1 MSKLIPVLLLL
12 VGIAGGVGAGLVL
25 APEPLACPEAG
36 DGEAAPPPE
45 GCPPPPD
52 PVVADESGGE
62 GGEAP
67 AEFVRMNDQFV
78 IPVLRDGEARALVV
92 LSLTLEVEP
101 GRTGAIFEIEPRLRD
116 ALLLEIEAHR
126 GDAAPERHRQRQAH
140 VPEPDNPDFHLVH
153 GRQMHCFLPGK
164 SRPSGRLF
172 ACA

>member
-1 MSKLIPVLLLL
+1 MSKLLPVLLLL

-36 DGEAAPPPE
+36 GAEAGALPE
-45 GCPPPPD
+45 GCPPPSD
-52 PVVADESGGE
+52 AVAEEEAGEE

-116 ALLLEIEAHR
+116 ALLGVLFDHANAGGFDGAYTAAGPMVRLRRALLEAAVRIG
-126 GDAAPERHRQRQAH
+126 GDDIRDILVLDLLRQ
-140 VPEPDNPDFHLVH
+140 DT
-153 GRQMHCFLPGK
+153 
-164 SRPSGRLF
+164 
-172 ACA
+172 

>member
-25 APEPLACPEAG
+25 APEPLACPAAG
-36 DGEAAPPPE
+36 DGEAASPPE

-92 LSLTLEVEP
+92 LSITLEVEP

-116 ALLLEIEAHR
+116 ALLRVLFDHANAGGFDGAYTAAGPMVRLRRALLEAAVKIG
-126 GDAAPERHRQRQAH
+126 GDDIRDILVLDLLRQ
-140 VPEPDNPDFHLVH
+140 DT
-153 GRQMHCFLPGK
+153 
-164 SRPSGRLF
+164 
-172 ACA
+172 

>member
-1 MSKLIPVLLLL
+1 MSKLLPVLLLL

-36 DGEAAPPPE
+36 DGEAGPPPE
-45 GCPPPPD
+45 GCPPPSG
-52 PVVADESGGE
+52 PVAAGESGEE

-101 GRTGAIFEIEPRLRD
+101 GRTGAVFEIEPKLRD
-116 ALLLEIEAHR
+116 ALLRVLFDHANAGGFDGAYTAAGPMVRLRRALLEAAVKIG
-126 GDAAPERHRQRQAH
+126 GDDIRDILVLDLLRQ
-140 VPEPDNPDFHLVH
+140 DT
-153 GRQMHCFLPGK
+153 
-164 SRPSGRLF
+164 
-172 ACA
+172 